1 MRNLN
6 STVQERI
13 DKRFQTIDDNANPA
27 LYARLMRHT
36 VPMGQKYFIERTI
49 VKRIADITDSD
60 VAVCHPRF
68 LKDDEEIWV
77 AYISGGDLHIR
88 YTKNYEVLTDAIW
101 HDYSLVTPAEACA
114 IAFDSTVKKN
124 AQGIA
129 EFVTE
134 RVPWVFWIEDGALK
148 AKLCTPL
155 GGMIHELAL
164 ENVTDVSA
172 IRGPSGEYGVWDFGL
187 TVFFVMGGS
196 IYYRQLIDGEWYD
209 AELITFEGLEGLDIV
224 QIKAFNTW
232 DYRVGLQI
240 LTTNGDLYEF
250 MSFTEGLGTR
260 NTEHLAYGI
269 HENEISALL
278 KGTETVSY
286 KNADEHLSFTITPHA
301 YNYSTDTEVPKEAY
315 NIEDANGNWGSTI
328 EIRMSEMCTGALNT
342 SFSLEDSGGNT
353 YTCLSVIYDERI
365 IRLAFSNFNDAT
377 GDLTVT
383 YTPGTL
389 TTPVADVDGFSVTFT
404 PENLGTYVPTVPEF
418 NSANNNDEDRTII
431 VEFDKAL
438 TNPSENIASHLIV
451 YCNRYD
457 FYPDYPTAIPRRVNL
472 AISSTEAVS
481 GNDKAIQINL
491 SDGMRGSIGDIGII
505 YDGYGGLAG
514 SDGYVGAFDETFTP
528 SGIEWYTNPNALEH
542 LEFEIDTEN
551 IEAELTKIT
560 FSDYKSP
567 AENLSFGISPS
578 NIQAVLTDAGQI

>member
-148 AKLCTPL
+148 AKLCTSL

-172 IRGPSGEYGVWDFGL
+172 VRGPSGERGNWNLGL
-187 TVFFVMGGS
+187 TVFFVMAGKL
-196 IYYRQLIDGEWYD
+196 YYRQLIDGEWCD
-209 AELITFEGLEGLDIV
+209 AERITFAGLSELTIAE
-224 QIKAFNTW
+224 IKAFNTW

-240 LTTNGDLYEF
+240 LTDDNKLYELF
-250 MSFTEGLGTR
+250 SYTEGIGTR
-260 NTEHLAYGI
+260 GTEHLNLGVVAEGHLFRIGYGDGYT
-269 HENEISALL
+269 
-278 KGTETVSY
+278 K
-286 KNADEHLSFTITPHA
+286 EHL
-301 YNYSTDTEVPKEAY
+301 
-315 NIEDANGNWGSTI
+315 NI
-328 EIRMSEMCTGALNT
+328 
-342 SFSLEDSGGNT
+342 
-353 YTCLSVIYDERI
+353 
-365 IRLAFSNFNDAT
+365 
-377 GDLTVT
+377 
-383 YTPGTL
+383 
-389 TTPVADVDGFSVTFT
+389 SVTAD
-404 PENLGTYVPTVPEF
+404 GTRIYGL
-418 NSANNNDEDRTII
+418 SAIPLEAKNINVSGDWGKK
-431 VEFDKAL
+431 VEV
-438 TNPSENIASHLIV
+438 TM
-451 YCNRYD
+451 
-457 FYPDYPTAIPRRVNL
+457 DYPT
-472 AISSTEAVS
+472 TEGEV
-481 GNDKAIQINL
+481 
-491 SDGMRGSIGDIGII
+491 
-505 YDGYGGLAG
+505 
-514 SDGYVGAFDETFTP
+514 E
-528 SGIEWYTNPNALEH
+528 
-542 LEFEIDTEN
+542 EFILKDSNNNVYACEN
-551 IEAELTKIT
+551 IEHEGNVVRLTFVNFNMAYTASSCQVIYTKGTMMSPVVVTESFEIPFVPTNLDSPTTPPPSVISIT
-560 FSDYKSP
+560 
-567 AENLSFGISPS
+567 NM
-578 NIQAVLTDAGQI
+578 